1 MLGYAHQTHAAA
13 MAARRQEYAG
23 KDMGKGNTKYAS
35 KVPDERGYITYT
47 EDEDRIWSELYARQ
61 MNILPGRASQVYLD
75 YLEAL
80 ELPKDRVPQLP
91 EVSEVLRAHTGWEA
105 APVPALIPFTQFF
118 NLLAERKFPAAT
130 FIRSREEMEYL
141 QEPDIF
147 HEVFG
152 HCPLLLDEGFAAFSH
167 AYGQAGAAARK
178 EDHAMLARLYWFTVE
193 FGLMQPPGGELRA
206 YGAGLCSSIGEVRYA
221 LDSDVPERRRFDPVA
236 ALRTPYRI
244 DIFQTVYYVIESA
257 AELYDLAQRDL
268 LGLIREARALG
279 MFPPTFPPKEAA
291 AS

>member
-1 MLGYAHQTHAAA
+1 
-13 MAARRQEYAG
+13 
-23 KDMGKGNTKYAS
+23 MGKGSSKYNS
-35 KVPDERGYITYT
+35 KIPDARGYIDYT
-47 EDEDRIWSELYARQ
+47 EEEDRIWAELYARQ
-61 MNILPGRASQVYLD
+61 ERILPGRACDAYLN
-75 YLEAL
+75 YLATL
-80 ELPKDRVPQLP
+80 GLPKDRVPQLP
-91 EVSEVLRAHTGWEA
+91 DVSKVLKDHTGWEV

-118 NLLAERKFPAAT
+118 NLLKDRKFPAAT

-167 AYGQAGAAARK
+167 AYGKAGAAARK

-193 FGLMQPPGGELRA
+193 FGLIRPPGGELRA
-206 YGAGLCSSIGEVRYA
+206 YGAGLCSSIGEARYA
-221 LDSDVPERRRFDPVA
+221 LESDVPERRRFDPLD

-244 DIFQTVYYVIESA
+244 DIFQTVYYVIESS
-257 AELYDLAQRDL
+257 AELYELAQQDL
-268 LGLIREARALG
+268 LALIREARSLG

-291 AS
+291 AG

>member
-1 MLGYAHQTHAAA
+1 MRITFPGEIH
-13 MAARRQEYAG
+13 
-23 KDMGKGNTKYAS
+23 MGKGTKYAS
-35 KVPDERGYITYT
+35 KTPDENGYIRYT
-47 EDEDRIWSELYARQ
+47 GEEDQIWSELYARQ
-61 MNILPGRASQVYLD
+61 MEILPGRACSAYLRN
-75 YLEAL
+75 LATL
-80 ELPKDRVPQLP
+80 ELPRHTVPQLP
-91 EVSEVLRAHTGWEA
+91 HVSEILRESTGWEV

-118 NLLAERKFPAAT
+118 NLLADRKFPAAT

-141 QEPDIF
+141 QEPDVF

-167 AYGQAGAAARK
+167 AYGKAGAAARK

-193 FGLMQPPGGELRA
+193 FGLIHRPGRDLRA

-221 LDSDVPERRRFDPVA
+221 LESDVPIRKPFDPID

-244 DIFQTVYYVIESA
+244 DIYQTVYFVIQSSD
-257 AELYDLAQRDL
+257 ELYRLAQTDL
-268 LGLIREARALG
+268 LALISEARSLG
-279 MFPPTFPPKEAA
+279 MHAPTFPPKEKA

>member
-1 MLGYAHQTHAAA
+1 
-13 MAARRQEYAG
+13 
-23 KDMGKGNTKYAS
+23 MGKGSSKYSS
-35 KVPDERGYITYT
+35 KVPDARGYIDYT
-47 EDEDRIWSELYARQ
+47 AEEDRTWQELYERQ
-61 MNILPGRASQVYLD
+61 MGILPGRACSAYLD
-75 YLEAL
+75 YQKTLG
-80 ELPKDRVPQLP
+80 LPHDRVPQLP
-91 EVSEVLRAHTGWEA
+91 DVSKVLKAHTGWEV

-118 NLLAERKFPAAT
+118 NLLADRKFPAAT

-167 AYGQAGAAARK
+167 AYGKAGAAARK

-193 FGLMQPPGGELRA
+193 FGLIQPPGGELRA
-206 YGAGLCSSIGEVRYA
+206 YGAGLCSSIGEVCYA
-221 LDSDVPERRRFDPVA
+221 LESDAPERRRFDPLD

-244 DIFQTVYYVIESA
+244 DIFQTVYYIIESS
-257 AELYDLAQRDL
+257 AELYELAQRDL
-268 LGLIREARALG
+268 LALIAQARQLG

>member
-1 MLGYAHQTHAAA
+1 
-13 MAARRQEYAG
+13 
-23 KDMGKGNTKYAS
+23 MGKGTKYQS
-35 KVPDERGYITYT
+35 RTPDESGFIRYT
-47 EDEDRIWSELYARQ
+47 EEEDQIWSELYARQ
-61 MNILPGRASQVYLD
+61 MEILPGRACSAYLRNLD
-75 YLEAL
+75 RLG
-80 ELPKDRVPQLP
+80 LPRDRVPQLAD
-91 EVSEVLRAHTGWEA
+91 VSAVLKENTGWEV

-118 NLLAERKFPAAT
+118 SLLADRRFPAAT
-130 FIRSREEMEYL
+130 FIRSRQEMEYL

-167 AYGQAGAAARK
+167 AYGKAGAAARK

-193 FGLMQPPGGELRA
+193 FGLINRPGKDLRA

-221 LDSDVPERRRFDPVA
+221 LESDIPQRKRFDPVD

-244 DIFQTVYYVIESA
+244 DIFQTVYFVIQSSD
-257 AELYDLAQRDL
+257 ELYRLAQTDL
-268 LGLIREARALG
+268 LALIEEARRLG
-279 MFPPTFPPKEAA
+279 MHPPTFPPKEKA